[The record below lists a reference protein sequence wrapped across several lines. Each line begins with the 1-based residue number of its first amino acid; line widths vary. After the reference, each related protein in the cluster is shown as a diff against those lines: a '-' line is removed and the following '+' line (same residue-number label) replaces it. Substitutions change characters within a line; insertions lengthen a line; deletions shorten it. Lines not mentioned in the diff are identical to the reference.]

1 MTLPTSNGTNGQVL
15 TTNGTTSLS
24 WTTPSSGSSG
34 ANTSLSNLTST
45 GESHFVKLGNTSN
58 WTAEQQFNAGIDLGS
73 DNISGVDAINYGVNG
88 GTLNFSSQGYIQVGG
103 STKLTFNSSGGTF
116 GDSVIFQNSTQ
127 FNSSISLTSGDIYL
141 SSGTTIS
148 FSDISSSATAGGA
161 SLLPSRPTG
170 YFTVKYGS
178 NTRKIPYYS

>member
-1 MTLPTSNGTNGQVL
+1 MNF
-15 TTNGTTSLS
+15 TT
-24 WTTPSSGSSG
+24 
-34 ANTSLSNLTST
+34 
-45 GESHFVKLGNTSN
+45 
-58 WTAEQQFNAGIDLGS
+58 
-73 DNISGVDAINYGVNG
+73 
-88 GTLNFSSQGYIQVGG
+88 QGYIQVGG
-103 STKLTFNSSGGTF
+103 STKLTFNSLGGTF

-148 FSDISSSATAGGA
+148 FWDITTSATAGGA
-161 SLLPSRPTG
+161 SALPSNPTG